1 MNLQLSDLIHS
12 VIIEARDKRHV
23 FDQSHL
29 TSRGNELLINLKSDI
44 YLDDLEAETDDGRF
58 IIIEARVSLVTIIK
72 LRFESVDLV
81 AETFN
86 FSLSYVHNE
95 PWIHSMKCIDSNQL
109 DFDNY
114 DFMQRRIYDEILNY
128 YALTEDEIDGNIHP
142 TLISIYR

>member
-12 VIIEARDKRHV
+12 VIIEARGKRHV

-58 IIIEARVSLVTIIK
+58 MLIEARVSLVTIIK
-72 LRFESVDLV
+72 LRFDNVDLV
-81 AETFN
+81 TETFN
-86 FSLSYVHNE
+86 FNLSYVHNE
-95 PWIHSMKCIDSNQL
+95 PWIHSMRRINSNSL

-114 DFMQRRIYDEILNY
+114 DFMQRRIYDEILDC
-128 YALTEDEIDGNIHP
+128 YALTEDEIDGKIYP
-142 TLISIYR
+142 TMTSIYR

>member
-12 VIIEARDKRHV
+12 VIIEVRGKRHI

-44 YLDDLEAETDDGRF
+44 YLDDLEAETGDGRF
-58 IIIEARVSLVTIIK
+58 MLIEARVSLVTIIK

-95 PWIHSMKCIDSNQL
+95 PWIHSMKRVDSNSL
-109 DFDNY
+109 DFDDY
-114 DFMQRRIYDEILNY
+114 DFMQRRIYNEILNY
-128 YALTEDEIDGNIHP
+128 YALTEDELDGNVHP
-142 TLISIYR
+142 ALISIYR

>member
-1 MNLQLSDLIHS
+1 M
-12 VIIEARDKRHV
+12 

-58 IIIEARVSLVTIIK
+58 TPIEARVSLVTIIK

-95 PWIHSMKCIDSNQL
+95 PWIHSMKRVDSNLL

>member
-1 MNLQLSDLIHS
+1 MSLQLSDLIHS

-23 FDQSHL
+23 FDDSHL

-44 YLDDLEAETDDGRF
+44 YLDDLEAEIDDGRF
-58 IIIEARVSLVTIIK
+58 MLIEARVSLVTIIK

-95 PWIHSMKCIDSNQL
+95 PWIHSMKRVDSNSL
-109 DFDNY
+109 DFDDY
-114 DFMQRRIYDEILNY
+114 DFMQRRIYDEILNC
-128 YALTEDEIDGNIHP
+128 YALTEDELDGNVHP
-142 TLISIYR
+142 ALISIYR

>member
-12 VIIEARDKRHV
+12 VIIEARGKRHV

-58 IIIEARVSLVTIIK
+58 VVIEARVSLVTIIK
-72 LRFESVDLV
+72 LRFDNVDLV
-81 AETFN
+81 TETFN
-86 FSLSYVHNE
+86 FNLSYVHNE

-109 DFDNY
+109 DFDDY

>member
-12 VIIEARDKRHV
+12 VIIEARGKRHV

-58 IIIEARVSLVTIIK
+58 VVIEARASLVTIIK
-72 LRFESVDLV
+72 LRFDNVDLV
-81 AETFN
+81 TETFN
-86 FSLSYVHNE
+86 FNLSYVHNE

>member
-29 TSRGNELLINLKSDI
+29 TSRGNELLINLKSEI

>member
-12 VIIEARDKRHV
+12 VIIEARGKRHV

-44 YLDDLEAETDDGRF
+44 YLDDLEAETDDGPF
-58 IIIEARVSLVTIIK
+58 VVIEARVSLVTIIK
-72 LRFESVDLV
+72 LRFDSVDLV

-95 PWIHSMKCIDSNQL
+95 SWIHSMKRVDSNLL
-109 DFDNY
+109 DFDDY

-128 YALTEDEIDGNIHP
+128 YTLTEDEIDGNIHP

>member
-12 VIIEARDKRHV
+12 VIIEARGKRHI

-44 YLDDLEAETDDGRF
+44 YLDDLEAETDDGRVVM
-58 IIIEARVSLVTIIK
+58 IEARVSLVTIIK

-86 FSLSYVHNE
+86 CSLSCVHNE
-95 PWIHSMKCIDSNQL
+95 PWIHSMKRVDPNSL
-109 DFDNY
+109 DFNNY

-128 YALTEDEIDGNIHP
+128 YALTEDELDGNVHP
-142 TLISIYR
+142 ALISIYR